1 MPGQSGTMVLGDG
14 SSTGLMFVSRAVLAQ
29 IYAEAD
35 ARAHTGPHEHFEVG
49 GLLIGP
55 SPQNR
60 DLLVEEAI
68 PLGLEYRFEPSFP
81 MLLAGL
87 DSIEPAITAAR
98 KDGSSTIVGLY
109 RILTRSDT
117 RLRDRDFE
125 TLGAIEKNPSSLPGF
140 HCCFVFAPTTGS
152 AVSLRVLMR
161 NEENWEEIQEVTLH
175 VEPAVAMGHAAAE
188 GASPRPAPSSSALLN
203 AATRAPRLVAGEP
216 AGPKTAPDKDRGIG
230 ASNRKAAVFSAFA
243 LVALI
248 AVGGVYRWTGQRH
261 AAAADSRAPSSAI
274 ARTGFS
280 ANRDGAAW
288 KLTWDSAAV
297 EAMKPTGALLSIQ
310 DGAGQQD
317 IALSMADL
325 SSGTIYYTP
334 KSGELAFRLQVL
346 RDGTPLAEE
355 RVRVLEGIKPAP
367 KPPDQFQRSS
377 GPGVQPGAGLT
388 NPESQEELSDAVAAG
403 GENRNA
409 VARKFVPPH
418 AISRTDSAPILSAA
432 GPITTLAIPQAPSL
446 NGGFRVPPAPAQAP
460 PAPSPAITPQPPAS
474 GALAAKAPPIPV
486 PAKAEYIGPK
496 PARQVQPQAPPGFTG
511 KGAIQVE
518 VLVAIDAKGKVT
530 KVTPVGS
537 AQDFRVVEAATKAAS
552 FWQFEPAR
560 LNGKAIASEMTL
572 IFRF

>member
-1 MPGQSGTMVLGDG
+1 MVLGDG
-14 SSTGLMFVSRAVLAQ
+14 SSTGLIFVSRAILAQ
-29 IYAEAD
+29 IYAEVD
-35 ARAHTGPHEHFEVG
+35 ARARTGPHEHFEIG

-55 SPQNR
+55 SPQNSN
-60 DLLVEEAI
+60 LLVEEAI

-117 RLRDRDFE
+117 RLRDSDLE
-125 TLGAIEKNPSSLPGF
+125 TLSAIEKTPSSLPGF
-140 HCCFVFAPTTGS
+140 HCCFVFAPTAGS

-161 NEENWEEIQEVTLH
+161 NGEDWEEIQEVTLH
-175 VEPAVAMGHAAAE
+175 LEPGLAMGHAVAA
-188 GASPRPAPSSSALLN
+188 GASSRPAPKSSALPN
-203 AATRAPRLVAGEP
+203 SAIRAPHLVASEP
-216 AGPKTAPDKDRGIG
+216 ARPKTGQVEDRAI
-230 ASNRKAAVFSAFA
+230 AAKTRKVAVLSAFV

-248 AVGGVYRWTGQRH
+248 IMGGVYRWTGQRRTP
-261 AAAADSRAPSSAI
+261 APDSRAPSPAI
-274 ARTGFS
+274 SRTGFA
-280 ANRDGAAW
+280 ANRDGTGW

-317 IALSMADL
+317 IALTMADL

-355 RVRVLEGIKPAP
+355 RVRVLEGIKPGA

-377 GPGVQPGAGLT
+377 APGAVGVQPGAVLT
-388 NPESQEELSDAVAAG
+388 TPDSQEELSDAAAAG
-403 GENRNA
+403 GESRNA
-409 VARKFVPPH
+409 TARKFVAPDTV
-418 AISRTDSAPILSAA
+418 ARADSEPILAAA
-432 GPITTLAIPQAPSL
+432 GPITTLAIPLPPAL
-446 NGGFRVPPAPAQAP
+446 NGAFRTPPAPAQAT
-460 PAPSPAITPQPPAS
+460 PAPSPAITPPTASPA
-474 GALAAKAPPIPV
+474 PTPIS
-486 PAKAEYIGPK
+486 AKAEYIAPK
-496 PARQVQPQAPPGFTG
+496 PAKQVQPQAPPGLIG
-511 KGAIQVE
+511 KGAIQVS
-518 VLVAIDAKGKVT
+518 VLVAIDAKGRVT
-530 KVTPVGS
+530 KVTPKDS
-537 AQDFRVVEAATKAAS
+537 AQDFRVVGAATRAAA

-560 LNGKAIASEMTL
+560 LNGKAVASEMTL